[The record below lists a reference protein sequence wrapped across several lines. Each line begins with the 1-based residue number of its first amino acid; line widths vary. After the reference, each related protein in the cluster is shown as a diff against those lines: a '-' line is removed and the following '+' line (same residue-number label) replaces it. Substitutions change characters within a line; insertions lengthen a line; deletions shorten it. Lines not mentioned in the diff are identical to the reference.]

1 MLIIQAVGFRRLDES
16 LLGGKNMLTGIKCP
30 GLPVFFM
37 IIILAAL
44 SWAVLIATAL
54 AVGSMV

>member
-1 MLIIQAVGFRRLDES
+1 MPTVTER
-16 LLGGKNMLTGIKCP
+16 P
-30 GLPVFFM
+30 GLPVFFI

-54 AVGSMV
+54 AISSTV